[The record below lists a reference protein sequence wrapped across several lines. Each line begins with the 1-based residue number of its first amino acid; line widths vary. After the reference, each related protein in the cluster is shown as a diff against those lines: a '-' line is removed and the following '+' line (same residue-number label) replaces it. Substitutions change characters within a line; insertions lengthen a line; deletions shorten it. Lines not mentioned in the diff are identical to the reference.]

1 MAVSA
6 LGKLMYI
13 PSVHVGRVGTQGF
26 AYFQRK
32 TMLHWFKQLDRIL
45 RGEATRLSA
54 LRAGTIDLSVGG
66 LVIVLIMLGLLYG
79 LCMGLFSVIASGGR
93 NYAQLAATT
102 FKVPALFFLTLLVTF
117 PSLYVF
123 NALVGSRLTVS
134 SVLRLLIAAL
144 GVMLAVLASLGTIV
158 AFFSVSTSSYSFM
171 ILLNVVV
178 FAISGFLGLLFLLQ
192 TLHRLSIA
200 QEPELIEPAEY
211 RAGVADASAT
221 TPPPLP
227 PTPGTPEPSAIDRLD
242 HRMPGSHVRGVFR
255 IWMIVFSLVGAQMGW
270 VLRPFIGDPNLPF
283 ALFRHRGSNFFEAVM
298 HHLMHLMK

>member
-1 MAVSA
+1 M
-6 LGKLMYI
+6 I
-13 PSVHVGRVGTQGF
+13 
-26 AYFQRK
+26 
-32 TMLHWFKQLDRIL
+32 HWFKQLDRIL
-45 RGEATRLSA
+45 RGETTRLSA
-54 LRAGTIDLSVGG
+54 LKTGTIDLSVSG
-66 LVIVLIMLGLLYG
+66 LALVLIILGLLYG
-79 LCMGLFSVIASGGR
+79 LCMGLFSVIASGGK

-102 FKVPALFFLTLLVTF
+102 FKVPSLFFLTLLVTF

-178 FAISGFLGLLFLLQ
+178 FGISGFLGLMFLLQ

-200 QEPELIEPAEY
+200 QDEAALEESRKLYQQQPDQNST
-211 RAGVADASAT
+211 V
-221 TPPPLP
+221 PPPLP
-227 PTPGTPEPSAIDRLD
+227 PTPEPSAIDRVDNRTLG
-242 HRMPGSHVRGVFR
+242 PHVRVVFR